1 MKDFLGKIAVVTG
14 GGSGM
19 GREIVRQLVA
29 DGCNVAMCDVSVQG
43 MAETKRLCESGRLL
57 QGQRITTHL
66 ADVSDEA
73 QVLRFRDEVAV
84 QQETDHIHLL
94 FNNAGVTGGGSM
106 FTVDRAA
113 WDRTFA
119 ICWGG
124 RLPQHSCL
132 SAYAAEVRRG
142 AHRQHEQRQWLLG
155 VSRPICPAHGIFGSE
170 VRGKGLH

>member
-57 QGQRITTHL
+57 QGQRITTHR

-73 QVLRFRDEVAV
+73 QVLSFRDEVAV
-84 QQETDHIHLL
+84 QQETDHIHPFFSTTRVSRVAAAFLPTTGPPGTGRL
-94 FNNAGVTGGGSM
+94 ASAGVAFTTTLVPFCLCCVSLTRHTSSTRVASM
-106 FTVDRAA
+106 AS
-113 WDRTFA
+113 
-119 ICWGG
+119 G
-124 RLPQHSCL
+124 RQP
-132 SAYAAEVRRG
+132 VRMSLTR
-142 AHRQHEQRQWLLG
+142 HIRPRS
-155 VSRPICPAHGIFGSE
+155 SR
-170 VRGKGLH
+170 

>member
-73 QVLRFRDEVAV
+73 QVLRFRDEVAA

-94 FNNAGVTGGGSM
+94 FNDAGVTGGGSM
-106 FTVDRAA
+106 FTDDRAA

-119 ICWGG
+119 ICWGASTTTLVPFCRCCGGPTRRTSSTRAASMASG
-124 RLPQHSCL
+124 RQP
-132 SAYAAEVRRG
+132 ARM
-142 AHRQHEQRQWLLG
+142 
-155 VSRPICPAHGIFGSE
+155 SRTRDTRPRSS
-170 VRGKGLH
+170 R